1 MTNNPIS
8 DFEQRLRKA
17 TKWRHHNDAVKE
29 IVGHYHDLYQ
39 EALLKGAS
47 VEEARKHAESKIGN
61 VSEIAKGIRSGNSKS
76 IGMKLQWIA
85 MALLVFGAFL
95 PRLADMNGYEIGSL
109 KGNII
114 EATYPIGLTAIY
126 AAGFLAGLGM
136 FKAKKISIPA
146 FGLGMLL
153 IPLGHSGF
161 IIQRFKS
168 FSNYDLRNQAYA
180 NKGHQYAV
188 KYRPIM
194 NERYDLYVSS
204 ITGTQ
209 KESEKAIRKLSASVI
224 RPQDRGVVILDKENG
239 KWIYP
244 LDTQA
249 VRARNIRVFPLRVDN
264 LNWVNFGATDSFEIA
279 QKEWS
284 SSDELLK
291 AIPTL
296 RKGSEAEFA
305 LASSRPSISAS
316 QTVNGQSLANFVP
329 FITSC
334 LLSFLMVG
342 IANSVSKLTRR
353 RRKVL

>member
-17 TKWRHHNDAVKE
+17 TKWRHHNEAVKE
-29 IVGHYHDLYQ
+29 IVGHYQDLYQ

-47 VEEARKHAESKIGN
+47 VEEARMHAESKIGN
-61 VSEIAKGIRSGNSKS
+61 VSEIAKGIRSGNSIS

-126 AAGFLAGLGM
+126 VAGFLAGLGI
-136 FKAKKISIPA
+136 FQAKRVSIPA

-153 IPLGHSGF
+153 LPLGHSGF

-168 FSNYDLRNQAYA
+168 FSNYDLSNQAYA
-180 NKGHQYAV
+180 NKGHQYSV

-194 NERYDLYVSS
+194 SERYDLYVKS

-209 KESEKAIRKLSASVI
+209 KESEEAIRKLSGLANVKSKLV
-224 RPQDRGVVILDKENG
+224 Q
-239 KWIYP
+239 
-244 LDTQA
+244 
-249 VRARNIRVFPLRVDN
+249 
-264 LNWVNFGATDSFEIA
+264 
-279 QKEWS
+279 
-284 SSDELLK
+284 ELL
-291 AIPTL
+291 
-296 RKGSEAEFA
+296 G
-305 LASSRPSISAS
+305 
-316 QTVNGQSLANFVP
+316 
-329 FITSC
+329 
-334 LLSFLMVG
+334 
-342 IANSVSKLTRR
+342 
-353 RRKVL
+353 